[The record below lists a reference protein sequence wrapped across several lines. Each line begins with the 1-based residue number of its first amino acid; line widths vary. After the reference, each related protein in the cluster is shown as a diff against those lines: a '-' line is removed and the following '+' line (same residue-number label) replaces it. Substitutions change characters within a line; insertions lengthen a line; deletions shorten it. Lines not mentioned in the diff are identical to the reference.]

1 MFLELYPHLI
11 SSSPQSYEIGAPV
24 RAMLQSQETAQRSKG
39 TDPVLEPVNGGVAG
53 LTPKPI
59 FLNVEAD

>member
-11 SSSPQSYEIGAPV
+11 SSSPQSYEIGATV
-24 RAMLQSQETAQRSKG
+24 RAILQSQETAQRSK
-39 TDPVLEPVNGGVAG
+39 VLEPVNGGVTG

-59 FLNVEAD
+59 FLNVQAD